1 MLFCIYLKTSVNL
14 ISTRRMSDACHKLL
28 LSSLTA
34 YYQKRP
40 KYRKLLYE
48 IIEGISPLSLRVIDW
63 FMTHYARNH
72 QVLYWIDETNDALVE
87 SYPSQP
93 RTDLRKFNLYLEYR
107 AALKSY
113 TKMYMDPFRR
123 HQRITF
129 VLETD
134 PLHSVETTVGQL
146 NFFRFAL
153 SNHVIEYISN
163 HLAEIE
169 SHMAMHQKQMKQG
182 SLQASSS
189 SSSSARKDVP
199 KVVNTVLRAPCHLR
213 FD

>member
-1 MLFCIYLKTSVNL
+1 MV
-14 ISTRRMSDACHKLL
+14 TRRMSDACHKLL

-40 KYRKLLYE
+40 KYRQLLYE
-48 IIEGISPLSLRVIDW
+48 VIEGVSPLSLRVIDW

-72 QVLYWIDETNDALVE
+72 QVLYWIDETNDVLVE
-87 SYPSQP
+87 EYPSQP
-93 RTDLRKFNLYLEYR
+93 RNDLRKFNLYLEYR

-134 PLHSVETTVGQL
+134 PLRSVETTVGQL

-169 SHMAMHQKQMKQG
+169 SHMAKHQKQIKG
-182 SLQASSS
+182 ANNASSS
-189 SSSSARKDVP
+189 SPSSVVRKDYP
-199 KVVNTVLRAPCHLR
+199 KIVNTVLRAPCHLR

>member
-1 MLFCIYLKTSVNL
+1 MIKG
-14 ISTRRMSDACHKLL
+14 RMSDAHKLL
-28 LSSLTA
+28 LTSLTS

-40 KYRKLLYE
+40 KYRKIVYE

-72 QVLYWIDETNDALVE
+72 HVLYWIDDASDRLLE
-87 SYPSQP
+87 EYPEKGG
-93 RTDLRKFNLYLEYR
+93 TDLRKFHLYLEYR
-107 AALKSY
+107 AALKSF

-134 PLHSVETTVGQL
+134 PLVSVETTVGQL

-153 SNHVIEYISN
+153 SNHVIEYIQN
-163 HLAEIE
+163 HLAEVE
-169 SHMAMHQKQMKQG
+169 SHMALHQKQLKQHITPTTN
-182 SLQASSS
+182 
-189 SSSSARKDVP
+189 RKEVSKP
-199 KVVNTVLRAPCHLR
+199 VNSVLRAPCHLR

>member
-1 MLFCIYLKTSVNL
+1 
-14 ISTRRMSDACHKLL
+14 MSDAHKLL

-40 KYRKLLYE
+40 RYRKMVYE

-63 FMTHYARNH
+63 FMTHYARSRH
-72 QVLYWIDETNDALVE
+72 VLYWIDDEKDGIVET
-87 SYPSQP
+87 YPEHGGGNN
-93 RTDLRKFNLYLEYR
+93 LRKFHLYLEYR

-134 PLHSVETTVGQL
+134 PLVSVETTVGQL

-153 SNHVIEYISN
+153 SNHVIEYIEN

-169 SHMAMHQKQMKQG
+169 SCMTVHQKK
-182 SLQASSS
+182 LKHASPDKKED
-189 SSSSARKDVP
+189 AKP
-199 KVVNTVLRAPCHLR
+199 VNSVLRAPCHLR

>member
-1 MLFCIYLKTSVNL
+1 
-14 ISTRRMSDACHKLL
+14 MSDACHTLL
-28 LSSLTA
+28 LSSLTT

-40 KYRKLLYE
+40 KYRKIVYE

-72 QVLYWIDETNDALVE
+72 NVLYWVDDANDKMME
-87 SYPSQP
+87 HYPENGGNG
-93 RTDLRKFNLYLEYR
+93 LRKFHLYLEYR

-134 PLHSVETTVGQL
+134 PFVSVETTVGQL

-153 SNHVIEYISN
+153 SNHVIEYIQN

-169 SHMAMHQKQMKQG
+169 SAMTLHQKQMKHATYV
-182 SLQASSS
+182 SENKKEA
-189 SSSSARKDVP
+189 P
-199 KVVNTVLRAPCHLR
+199 KPVNTVLRAPCHLR

>member
-1 MLFCIYLKTSVNL
+1 
-14 ISTRRMSDACHKLL
+14 MSDACHKLL
-28 LSSLTA
+28 LSSLTT

-40 KYRKLLYE
+40 KYRKLLHE
-48 IIEGISPLSLRVIDW
+48 IIEGVSPLSLRVIDW

-72 QVLYWIDETNDALVE
+72 PVLYWIDDANDELIET
-87 SYPSQP
+87 YPSQP
-93 RTDLRKFNLYLEYR
+93 RNDLRKFNLYLEYR

-134 PLHSVETTVGQL
+134 PLQSVETTVGQL

-169 SHMAMHQKQMKQG
+169 SHMAMHQKQMKHG
-182 SLQASSS
+182 VGASSNS
-189 SSSSARKDVP
+189 STTIVRKDIP
-199 KVVNTVLRAPCHLR
+199 KVANTVLRAPCHLR